1 MTTENTPP
9 PSAPEENQP
18 AGEVTPTSSS
28 YDPKIVGIVAYI
40 TLIGWIVALIMNNPK
55 TEYGS
60 FHIRQSLG
68 IMLLFLVSGFVMIV
82 PILGVLA
89 GLVGYIA
96 ALVLWIIGLVGAIQG
111 EKKPVPLI
119 GEKSQE
125 WFKAL

>member
-9 PSAPEENQP
+9 SSPEENQP
-18 AGEVTPTSSS
+18 AGDVAPASSS

-89 GLVGYIA
+89 GRVGYIA